1 VERRDGGRVGG
12 WRRVEAS
19 LAGEYRIERAPAAS
33 KSRYLRPPKCH
44 GHEESLLPLH
54 LIGWPPL
61 VRSLFLATGRES
73 D

>member
-1 VERRDGGRVGG
+1 VRRGTEGGAEGRGGRV
-12 WRRVEAS
+12 AS
-19 LAGEYRIERAPAAS
+19 LAGEYRRERAPAAS

-61 VRSLFLATGRES
+61 VRSLFLAAGRES